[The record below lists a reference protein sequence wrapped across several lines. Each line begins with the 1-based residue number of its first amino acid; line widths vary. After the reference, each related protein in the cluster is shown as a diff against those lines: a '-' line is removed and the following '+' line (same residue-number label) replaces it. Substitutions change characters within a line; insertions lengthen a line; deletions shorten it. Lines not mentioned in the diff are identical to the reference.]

1 MSIMKFKTIDEA
13 LERANNSRYGLASGV
28 VTQSLESAMQISNKI
43 KAGQVYVNC
52 WAANQASTPFG
63 GFKQSGMGRECG
75 EQGLEGYLET
85 KCVIIK
91 HD

>member
-1 MSIMKFKTIDEA
+1 MTIMKFKTIEEA
-13 LERANNSRYGLASGV
+13 IQRANSSKYGLASGIC
-28 VTQSLESAMQISNKI
+28 TSSLESAVKISNEL

-63 GFKQSGMGRECG
+63 GFKESGIGRELG
-75 EQGLEGYLET
+75 QKSLDGYLET

-91 HD
+91 HG